1 MTTGERDVTARLRD
15 ALAHQ
20 AASVPAPEDRWE
32 DVEARAGQLL
42 RRVGA
47 WVTTT
52 GPNGVTIESS
62 TGPAVSVPAAVLGTA
77 ADPTGAGDAFRA
89 GFLAGVCHGLGH
101 EGAAQLGCAMAAL
114 VMETSGTQEYR
125 FEPEEFLGRIAK
137 SYGAGVTSDV
147 ATRISMPSPVP
158 VREKV

>member
-1 MTTGERDVTARLRD
+1 MAVPLFDTASTLAEETKNPQRNLPIGILGGLAICTVIYIVIGAVLTGM
-15 ALAHQ
+15 
-20 AASVPAPEDRWE
+20 VPSKD
-32 DVEARAGQLL
+32 
-42 RRVGA
+42 
-47 WVTTT
+47 
-52 GPNGVTIESS
+52 
-62 TGPAVSVPAAVLGTA
+62 LGTA
-77 ADPTGAGDAFRA
+77 ADPTGAGDAFRE

-147 ATRISMPSPVP
+147 ATRIRMPSPVP